1 MKEYICKDC
10 LAESF
15 SASELLYLADK
26 TCPKCKQGEVVDYN
40 LYLNDLEHQID
51 RILQEHSELCD
62 YATTY
67 YDSLVGHRSWFKEYN
82 DHQFRIYADR
92 HVLQEL
98 KEMLK

>member
-15 SASELLYLADK
+15 SASELKYMWDK
-26 TCPKCKQGEVVDYN
+26 YCPKCKEDTLIEYSA
-40 LYLNDLEHQID
+40 LLNNLEHQID
-51 RILQEHSELCD
+51 RVLEEHSELCEL
-62 YATTY
+62 AVSY

-98 KEMLK
+98 KEQLK